1 MAARRSSSSA
11 SDGCGM
17 VAPMRWLVM
26 LVVLGTGT
34 AIAQPLEHE
43 VLVWQDARLF
53 LAPNDKAEVIAL
65 AALAKPR
72 ARSVG
77 MVVQMHVVAES
88 GGFVEVTP
96 VFSTCNLWGGLTVD
110 RRLDRLRLFVRRSD
124 LAPVV
129 SKRWSQTFDDG
140 TSLALVPGEP
150 IGERDANGRTVAL
163 SLDGGSA
170 PVELTV
176 NIPDDSI
183 GRSFTPTADAR
194 PDSYDEPVRWTV
206 ATRTVTLAGRALAFD
221 HSLPLLTKVTYRGDR
236 ALLPYD
242 LGCEELVA
250 SVPRGQVH
258 AYKPE
263 APSLVG
269 SLHGDHR
276 DLSHASAVLP
286 AGTPLA
292 TPAGRAVAVVR
303 EDFDVTP
310 GAGQLCVDF
319 QIRVERRHDAPPPVT
334 LSLCAPSSA
343 ARAPAAPPPAPR
355 RTTGVT
361 HGAVEATGGLDAT
374 VVRRIVRRYD
384 AKLVACYDAAP
395 TATPGTVVAKFIIG
409 GDGRAQQ
416 VAATGID
423 GVATCVA
430 GVIGTMEFPKPTGPV
445 EVTYPLA
452 FR

>member
-1 MAARRSSSSA
+1 
-11 SDGCGM
+11 M
-17 VAPMRWLVM
+17 VAAMRWTAM

-34 AIAQPLEHE
+34 AVAQPLERE
-43 VLVWQDARLF
+43 VLVWQDARL
-53 LAPNDKAEVIAL
+53 LVGPNDKAEVVAL

-88 GGFVEVTP
+88 GDFVEVTP
-96 VFSTCNLWGGLTVD
+96 ASSTCDLWGSLVVD
-110 RRLDRLRLFVRRSD
+110 RRLDRLRLFVRRAD

-129 SKRWSQTFDDG
+129 SRRWSQTFDDG

-150 IGERDANGRTVAL
+150 IGEREANGRTVAL

-176 NIPDDSI
+176 NIPDDSV

-206 ATRTVTLAGRALAFD
+206 ATRTITLAGRALAFD
-221 HSLPLLTKVTYRGDR
+221 HALPLLTKVTYRGDR

-250 SVPRGQVH
+250 SVPRSQIR
-258 AYKPE
+258 AYKPD
-263 APSLVG
+263 APGGLMG

-292 TPAGRAVAVVR
+292 TPAGHTVAIVW
-303 EDFDVTP
+303 EDFEVTP
-310 GAGQLCVDF
+310 GGGSQICVDF
-319 QIRVERRHDAPPPVT
+319 QIRVERRHDAPPPTT

-343 ARAPAAPPPAPR
+343 ARAPATPPPAR
-355 RTTGVT
+355 HQATGVT
-361 HGAVEATGGLDAT
+361 HGAVEASGGLDAS
-374 VVRRIVRRYD
+374 VVRRVVRRYD
-384 AKLVACYDAAP
+384 AQLIACYDAAP
-395 TATPGTVVAKFIIG
+395 VATPGTVVAKFIIG

-423 GVATCVA
+423 GVAACVA
-430 GVIGTMEFPKPTGPV
+430 GVVATMEFPKPTGPV
-445 EVTYPLA
+445 QVTYPLA